1 MMKHPSKK
9 VFGLIVTIVIA
20 IFVVAIVIV
29 HQKHLQE
36 NKQKETK
43 GVLYGVDVTDLS
55 SHGVKN
61 LDTDNDS
68 KIYEKKLS
76 DKEVDISSLGSE
88 PYIEA
93 IYHIQKLYQKDD
105 IESLY
110 NMINWEQMDQD
121 GMGNVTEETFSRY
134 LKDSFGNRNEA
145 RIFPLQTYKD
155 KKAGYSIVGL
165 CAAAEK
171 SGSEGN
177 VLYDYDSSS
186 TVRFTIWNKG
196 NDFAFVPYSVIEGPA
211 IELLQLQN
219 KNVKVMDSE
228 QTASE
233 KIDDE
238 EALENT
244 EGTEVFN

>member
-1 MMKHPSKK
+1 MMKRPSKK

-155 KKAGYSIVGL
+155 KKAGYSIVGYVL
-165 CAAAEK
+165 PQK
-171 SGSEGN
+171 SLE
-177 VLYDYDSSS
+177 
-186 TVRFTIWNKG
+186 VREMYFMIMILPVQSGLPYGTKG
-196 NDFAFVPYSVIEGPA
+196 MILRLFHIV
-211 IELLQLQN
+211 
-219 KNVKVMDSE
+219 
-228 QTASE
+228 
-233 KIDDE
+233 
-238 EALENT
+238 
-244 EGTEVFN
+244 